1 MTPPPSYVPIDPDV
15 LRRLYVEER
24 LTSSQIAH
32 RLGCAEITVLRRL
45 RRFGIPARPRG
56 PLSGHSDRASAV
68 VSRARSTWSPE
79 IAYVVGLVAT
89 DGNLSRSRYG
99 LTLSSNDIDLLETA
113 RRCLQLTNAITRY
126 TNGRCYHIQ
135 WRDRRFYEWLVD
147 IGLTPAKSLT
157 LGSLAVPDEYFAD
170 FFRGCVDGDGTVLV
184 YTDRYHTAKNERYV
198 YERLYVSLVSASRLF
213 LDWMRA
219 RIRTLARVDGVIDER
234 RKEGGRSLWRLRYA
248 KADSIRL
255 IGWMYYAP
263 DVPCLARKR
272 AKAERF
278 LSPLGYSP
286 LRPTGRPRVGWLY
299 NKPRP
304 QGRPEDVRGPV
315 KAPGWSNGSL
325 VALKTPCP

>member
-24 LTSSQIAH
+24 LTGSQIAH

-56 PLSGHSDRASAV
+56 PLPGHSDRASAV

-99 LTLSSNDIDLLETA
+99 LTLSSNDIDLLETV

-147 IGLTPAKSLT
+147 IGLTPTEELT
-157 LGSLAVPDEYFAD
+157 LRPLTGADEYLGY
-170 FFRGCVDGDGTVLV
+170 FFPRRVARHGTLLLV
-184 YTDRYHTAKNERYV
+184 PERY
-198 YERLYVSLVSASRLF
+198 
-213 LDWMRA
+213 D
-219 RIRTLARVDGVIDER
+219 T
-234 RKEGGRSLWRLRYA
+234 
-248 KADSIRL
+248 
-255 IGWMYYAP
+255 
-263 DVPCLARKR
+263 C
-272 AKAERF
+272 
-278 LSPLGYSP
+278 
-286 LRPTGRPRVGWLY
+286 T
-299 NKPRP
+299 
-304 QGRPEDVRGPV
+304 
-315 KAPGWSNGSL
+315 
-325 VALKTPCP
+325 KTNYM